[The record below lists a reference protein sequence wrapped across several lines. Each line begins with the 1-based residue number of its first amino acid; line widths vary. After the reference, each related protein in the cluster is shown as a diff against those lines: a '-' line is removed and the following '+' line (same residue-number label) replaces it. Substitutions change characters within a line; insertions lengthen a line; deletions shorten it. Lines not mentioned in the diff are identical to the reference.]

1 MSGGMLRGL
10 SSARVHSYRMAI
22 VGETGRSANSV
33 SDRSVQSLYLWQSA
47 VASAWYEALSIFEP
61 VLRNR
66 IDCELRKWNQAQGNT
81 EDWLEDPAQPLKKA
95 VSRMASDALNAAESS
110 ARRRPRNHPRFS
122 APITLDDR
130 ISQLSFGNISSLF
143 PLQAPRNRSS
153 FASGFSAKENL
164 WIHALSGGFPGLAEK
179 FVDAHR
185 SSIHPSVPVQ
195 VESGYAVATALEQLR
210 RLRNRVSHQEQ
221 KLNVDHQERLA
232 DMYALVH
239 ATSPQTLG
247 VMKKMDR
254 VQRNLLLR
262 PRF

>member
-110 ARRRPRNHPRFS
+110 ARRRPRNHPQFS

-130 ISQLSFGNISSLF
+130 ISRVDSRRRRTCGYMHS
-143 PLQAPRNRSS
+143 PV
-153 FASGFSAKENL
+153 GF
-164 WIHALSGGFPGLAEK
+164 
-179 FVDAHR
+179 
-185 SSIHPSVPVQ
+185 
-195 VESGYAVATALEQLR
+195 
-210 RLRNRVSHQEQ
+210 RVWPKNS
-221 KLNVDHQERLA
+221 
-232 DMYALVH
+232 
-239 ATSPQTLG
+239 
-247 VMKKMDR
+247 
-254 VQRNLLLR
+254 
-262 PRF
+262 